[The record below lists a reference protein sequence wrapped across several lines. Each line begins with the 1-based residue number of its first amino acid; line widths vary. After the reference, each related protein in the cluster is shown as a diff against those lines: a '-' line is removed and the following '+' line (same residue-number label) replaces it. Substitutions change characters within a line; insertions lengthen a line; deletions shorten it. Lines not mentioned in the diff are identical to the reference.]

1 MAGYPRRSSRT
12 GTAEC
17 LYLSRVDTPS
27 RTCEPATGIV
37 TPIRNQ
43 PRKRSSLTAALLSRL
58 KRKRSWLMSR
68 VRRANT
74 GPELV
79 TRRVLRAQGYRF
91 RLHAP
96 DLPGSPDV
104 VLLNYRTAI
113 FVHGCFWHGH
123 VGCPRAA
130 RPNSNVEFWN
140 KKLDSNM
147 QRDRATQKELAV
159 LGWQH
164 LIVWQC
170 ELRDVPTLTH
180 KLEQFLKTQGK

>member
-27 RTCEPATGIV
+27 RTCEPASGIV

-123 VGCPRAA
+123 GCKRGSK
-130 RPNSNVEFWN
+130 RPATNVAYWTQ
-140 KKLDSNM
+140 KLDRN
-147 QRDRATQKELAV
+147 QRRDRRVVRQLRR
-159 LGWQH
+159 LGWRVVT
-164 LIVWQC
+164 VWEC
-170 ELRDVPTLTH
+170 ETRN
-180 KLEQFLKTQGK
+180 LERLSNRLCRILAR

>member
-1 MAGYPRRSSRT
+1 
-12 GTAEC
+12 
-17 LYLSRVDTPS
+17 
-27 RTCEPATGIV
+27 
-37 TPIRNQ
+37 
-43 PRKRSSLTAALLSRL
+43 
-58 KRKRSWLMSR
+58 MSR
-68 VRRANT
+68 VKGRDT
-74 GPELV
+74 KPEKIVRSL
-79 TRRVLRAQGYRF
+79 LHAMGHRF
-91 RLHAP
+91 RLHRR
-96 DLPGSPDV
+96 DLPGKPDV
-104 VLLNYRTAI
+104 VLPKHRKVI